1 MSVLE
6 GNEDLIY
13 KDLQN
18 KLEVS
23 FLVDFLKSNLD
34 ILNVSNVGEMKK

>member
-1 MSVLE
+1 MSVME

-18 KLEVS
+18 KLEIS
-23 FLVDFLKSNLD
+23 FLIDFLKSNLD
-34 ILNVSNVGEMKK
+34 ILGVSSVVEMKR

>member
-18 KLEVS
+18 KLEIS
-23 FLVDFLKSNLD
+23 FLMDFLKSNLD
-34 ILNVSNVGEMKK
+34 ILGV